1 MKKTMIGMM
10 LGGAAM
16 FGYMKYMDGS
26 IQRGIKNMKPKFKL
40 MLENIKEKYANFLTN
55 CSF

>member
-26 IQRGIKNMKPKFKL
+26 FQRGIKNMKPKFKL
-40 MLENIKEKYANFLTN
+40 MLENIKEK
-55 CSF
+55 

>member
-26 IQRGIKNMKPKFKL
+26 IQRGIKNMKLGIEGDSPDSISQCRFI
-40 MLENIKEKYANFLTN
+40 NTDI
-55 CSF
+55 S

>member
-10 LGGAAM
+10 LGGAAV

-40 MLENIKEKYANFLTN
+40 MLENIREK
-55 CSF
+55 

>member
-16 FGYMKYMDGS
+16 FGYMKYMDDS
-26 IQRGIKNMKPKFKL
+26 IQRSIKNMKQK
-40 MLENIKEKYANFLTN
+40 IKIQKMVFIKI
-55 CSF
+55 

>member
-10 LGGAAM
+10 LGGVAM

-40 MLENIKEKYANFLTN
+40 MLENIKEK
-55 CSF
+55 

>member
-26 IQRGIKNMKPKFKL
+26 IQGGIKNMKPKFKL
-40 MLENIKEKYANFLTN
+40 MLENIKEK
-55 CSF
+55 